1 MGDHVYLSVEDIVVM
16 RKRVGLTQAELA
28 RAVGVSQAYI
38 ARLERGKIDP
48 KLSVVRRIYEYFA
61 EIQHRT
67 CGDVMTP
74 NPVVVDLRDSASYAV
89 DIMIRRGFSQLP
101 VVRGGVAVGILE
113 ERDIIRNFS
122 SDLSTLSVGAI
133 IGDSPV
139 PKVDEGS
146 SIDAILPM
154 FETFQAILVERNG
167 RLVGIITRSDILKL
181 KRRMRLSGQA

>member
-1 MGDHVYLSVEDIVVM
+1 MYLSVEDIAVM
-16 RKRVGLTQAELA
+16 RKRAGISQAELA
-28 RAVGVSQAYI
+28 KAVGVSQAYI

-61 EIQHRT
+61 GIRRRT

-74 NPVVVDLRDSASYAV
+74 NPVVVDLRDSASDAV
-89 DIMIRRGFSQLP
+89 DIMVRRGFSQLP
-101 VVRGGVAVGILE
+101 VVRGGVAVGIIE
-113 ERDIIRNFS
+113 ERDIIRNLRH
-122 SDLSTLSVGAI
+122 DLREMSVGAI

-146 SIDAILPM
+146 SIEAILPM
-154 FETFQAILVERNG
+154 FETFQSVLVERNG

-181 KRRMRLSGQA
+181 KRRMRPE